1 MRRPALL
8 VVLLLAVGLLASALA
23 LRSREGN
30 TQLVAQQQGL
40 LPVSAAALQ
49 RLILTTSD
57 PRPGHGGRAAG
68 ARCVSAHPSAL
79 GDPWTCV
86 VRYPQ
91 LPRIRFAVDVHAD
104 RSISGVGHPEG
115 GAGGTAL
122 SVSGCCVRA
131 P

>member
-1 MRRPALL
+1 MGL
-8 VVLLLAVGLLASALA
+8 VATALA

-30 TQLVAQQQGL
+30 TQFVAQQQGL

-57 PRPGHGGRAAG
+57 PRPGHRGRAAG
-68 ARCVSAHPSAL
+68 VHCVSPHPSAL
-79 GDPWTCV
+79 GNPWTCV

-104 RSISGVGHPEG
+104 RSISGVGRPEG
-115 GAGGTAL
+115 GTGGTAL
-122 SVSGCCVRA
+122 SVSGCCVLA

>member
-8 VVLLLAVGLLASALA
+8 VTLLLAVGLLATGLA
-23 LRSREGN
+23 LRSREGD
-30 TQLVAQQQGL
+30 TQFVAQQQAL
-40 LPVSAAALQ
+40 LPVRAAALQ
-49 RLILTTSD
+49 RLILTTND
-57 PRPGHGGRAAG
+57 PRPGHGGRAAA

-79 GDPWTCV
+79 GNPWTCV

-115 GAGGTAL
+115 STGGTAL
-122 SVSGCCVRA
+122 SVSGCCVLA